1 MTQPAR
7 SIPVFSLFGEDVG
20 EQLPEYFHWETIEAR
35 SAGYHW
41 EIASHRHPALFQV
54 LFLKEGMAEIV
65 LDRTASSVEAPALVI
80 VPAGRTH
87 GFRFSDRA
95 DGLVMTGRKAFL
107 GLLGA
112 GDPLHRVMNEAQV
125 VLPTADA
132 AERLAGLAVQLLSCE
147 VIAADANRTAL
158 RANLAEAW
166 LRLVVTARDVTGEEA
181 SLCDRF
187 IALVERHCHE
197 HWTVQTYACG
207 LGCTPRTLARATR
220 ETLELSPLE
229 YVNRRLASEARRLLN
244 FTNANVAQ
252 VADAL
257 GFEDPS
263 YFSRFYLRMTG
274 RRPSAERR
282 QISNPQMGQN

>member
-1 MTQPAR
+1 MTPSPR
-7 SIPVFSLFGEDVG
+7 PIPVFSLFGEDV
-20 EQLPEYFHWETIEAR
+20 EERLPEYFHWETIETR

-41 EIASHRHPALFQV
+41 EIASHRHPTLFQV
-54 LFLKEGMAEIV
+54 LFLKEGTAEIA
-65 LDRTASSVEAPALVI
+65 LDRTTTSVEAPALVI

-87 GFRFSDRA
+87 GFRFSDHA

-107 GLLGA
+107 QLLGA
-112 GDPLHRVMNEAQV
+112 SDPLRRAMNHAQV
-125 VLPTADA
+125 VLPPVEATD
-132 AERLAGLAVQLLSCE
+132 RLAGLAVQLLACE
-147 VIAADANRTAL
+147 VIAADANSTAL

-166 LRLVVTARDVTGEEA
+166 LRLAINARDVAGEEEG
-181 SLCDRF
+181 LCERF
-187 IALVERHCHE
+187 KTLVEQHCHE
-197 HWTVQTYACG
+197 HWTVQAYARE

-244 FTNANVAQ
+244 FTNATVAQ

-263 YFSRFYLRMTG
+263 YFSRFYLRMIG

-282 QISNPQMGQN
+282 QTSRP

>member
-1 MTQPAR
+1 MTP
-7 SIPVFSLFGEDVG
+7 SPCPIPVFSLFGEDV
-20 EQLPEYFHWETIEAR
+20 EEKFPEYFHWETIEAR

-41 EIASHRHPALFQV
+41 EISSHRHPSLFQV
-54 LFLKEGMAEIV
+54 LFLKQGTAEIG
-65 LDRTASSVEAPALVI
+65 LDRTTSSVEAPALVI

-87 GFRFSDRA
+87 GFRFSDHA

-107 GLLGA
+107 QLLGA
-112 GDPLHRVMNEAQV
+112 GDPLRRAMHEAQV
-125 VLPTADA
+125 VLPSTEA
-132 AERLAGLAVQLLSCE
+132 AERLAGLADQLLACE
-147 VIAADANRTAL
+147 IIAADANRTAL

-166 LRLVVTARDVTGEEA
+166 LRLAVTARDVTGEEDG
-181 SLCDRF
+181 LCERF
-187 IALVERHCHE
+187 KTLVERHCHE
-197 HWTVQTYACG
+197 HWTVQAYARE

-229 YVNRRLASEARRLLN
+229 YINRRLASEARRLLN
-244 FTNANVAQ
+244 FTNANVGQ

-282 QISNPQMGQN
+282 QIGQP